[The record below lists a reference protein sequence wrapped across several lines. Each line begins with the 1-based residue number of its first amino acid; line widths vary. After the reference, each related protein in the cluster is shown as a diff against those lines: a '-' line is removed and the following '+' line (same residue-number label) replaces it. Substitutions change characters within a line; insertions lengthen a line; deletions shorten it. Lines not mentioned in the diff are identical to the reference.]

1 VESVVAT
8 ADTVT
13 AQIESLRSAVLDNL
27 VIAGPTNGD
36 DYGYTPMSDDEF
48 YSFIYGEECTT
59 SNQPAASC
67 NLSTSSYEELYNIA
81 VCVLGAGKAPQSA
94 VGQAA
99 AGNIQPNQNNMLVV
113 PKSVNTVVVNKKP
126 YSPAK
131 AFTKHYH
138 PMPEQFYAMETGRIP
153 FKSVNDK
160 GTYRFVGAEGT
171 IYLMQNKTGKNYSVF
186 SKNSHIRVYK
196 TQDGVE
202 RSFINYLQLLLDES
216 VKEVNE
222 AFDEFVA
229 EAVNEGECYE
239 VAVETAI
246 EVLGQP
252 IKYIVLEA
260 TGTKNEEGGY
270 DYDWNYEAVEAVEQ
284 EYQARGYSVIG
295 IQSSL
300 LLSNI
305 SIDNF
310 RLNGNAP
317 CVVVGPSDIRA
328 LNVQGISEWTID
340 NIHQAVKPV
349 TDLGAWL
356 DSVMPNVNSISF
368 SFNGITPFQKRE
380 SVVGGNEAV
389 VHEYSLTTDPQYYEQ
404 LDIEV
409 GSVPAWTINLWTAA
423 PVKESIV
430 PHAKAIEVAAQ
441 ARVVE
446 TKTAKVNISQGMSAT
461 SLLKMKLDMQAKAN
475 AQKVIV
481 DPLTGRKVNGRPAV
495 PTPANQ
501 ARRPVVQV
509 DTVPAAMND
518 NDSMP
523 GMDDELELSPVAF
536 TSKPTPS
543 VVVTTVMV
551 AVTEESDT
559 AAAVNN
565 SLNALS
571 SDDSDDLCQ
580 VIKLKDIPM
589 TANYLTSLTEFC
601 TELGLTIA
609 VLPAGDKLGSYSNEV
624 ISIVPCL
631 SDNHRA
637 QVLLH
642 ELVHAVF
649 SSIDPATVEAICN
662 DWLANVGH
670 SDVEPA
676 GVNLEEQFAY
686 SFMSYAHDTDT
697 LVAFLR
703 ALAQGADTWEAYYDA
718 LGTAAMNPASVVAD
732 AAPIAI
738 ITETKKVTALPANNP
753 VLNALLNA
761 ENQSVLVLTDEK
773 GNLPRVY
780 NEAFPELSVPQLAL
794 GQVAIIHAACGLV
807 IYAVCAVTEQATL
820 RPDALK
826 DGLDSIADSDTVFLC
841 EADLGFGMGI
851 THTPYILG
859 AVRQALGQA
868 KVKTISLPAMERLTQ
883 EWKAAGAVVTYPL
896 CDLSLWPSALMKGT
910 AIVAVPVGSTNDV
923 FHGMPDSVTVSTVYA
938 TMAILNEDAT
948 INASALAEGLVELEG
963 YISGGDIPLPIYCYS
978 CQLEAFKDI
987 SAGVTAVQYA
997 KSTFLDS
1004 VKLGVLAESPIKG
1017 EELNA
1022 WYYYLLEAMDG
1033 EAGGMLQAAEFSQQ
1047 LYGKAFEA
1055 VGLPVELAAYA
1066 LSPLPLS
1073 WLQHGL
1079 ILVVA
1084 GKNAR
1089 GLIDRSVAF
1098 EELISKGLLEV
1109 LVDRGVKVYT
1119 AKHGYDKDAKRTV
1132 TKGIA
1137 ATVHG
1142 IELSPLPEGM
1152 EGEDMLTM
1160 KANAVEYVNGNVV
1173 GPEKGISTMTTFTL
1187 DQYMQKHL
1195 LDTIQYLVDTQGVEV
1210 ALSYMQALLPNVADK
1225 ITTTKEGKVRYRLS
1239 VYNLDNRAEYY
1250 MEFTPSVTN
1259 PSKLSARH
1267 CTISSGNADRDVN
1280 AITNLKG
1287 FPDAIYDGVT
1297 VAIGLAISAASG
1309 RKLTQDTLEGY
1320 LAGTTNLWARS
1331 ENYGLELTTVQTP
1344 NYSLTDSLKVII
1356 DNSGKTISS
1365 TPNQVVDSK
1374 GVALGHET
1382 KARWPYHMPCNA
1394 GLDLS
1399 VMASLMQKGEL
1410 VLCDKYAME
1419 RIVIG
1424 DGARAMLASILSAED
1439 AAKLYAY
1446 NDTFGLEIALNPL
1459 NGQAV
1464 YTVCWPTDKASKALN
1479 RPSQFHGASQA
1490 DGWKDDVRLTWC
1502 PLHTVLGEGKRSAVR
1517 GFKQTFIATNDFLSQ
1532 GSGAASQHPDA
1543 SVWSF
1548 KVNGSM
1554 RATLDWHQVPAVQE
1568 ALDASGNHKAGLR
1581 CHKSIM
1587 GPDVMSGPSGKD
1599 SDGKELPATKW
1610 FCETFAQKY
1619 IVPTIEAAM
1628 YTDSSKKEHRIYR
1641 PDEEMVVL
1649 FDKAPRIQGV
1659 EVEGFYPTGNT
1670 TGLPAARTT
1679 LFSNNLGKQNC
1690 IITGYRILSLQRG
1703 ERLQV
1708 VLEYAT
1714 VMDTRDHSSEWSGA
1728 KARGLGIKFIIS
1740 HDGSIDYLGNTAPH
1754 NGVDTSLDELYK
1766 AGAIHVTPEGL
1777 KGNYAFM
1784 QGFAAAHGNAHE
1796 SGPYL
1801 CIDQYLMD
1809 GSINR
1814 HYVDGDARMVSDMT
1828 DTTSYFYEWVRSI
1841 TRTVRM
1847 KKTLNEDVWHYIK
1860 ACNKGAMDKHGRL
1873 PGLTVTKAPNAI
1885 QWDAVDAN
1893 GEQLVDDVRTV
1904 TIEYDVQVGVFDY
1917 WVQVEVAPPGACT
1930 GNQGMT
1936 AEQASNLEV
1945 MLKYLAIKLWNQ
1957 GYNSRKGVENAVESA
1972 RVHAQIEAGNHVP
1985 GVFTFNPKNK
1995 SHNDLMEHLLYQ
2007 VSATGARTLRPAK
2020 DFYVLLAAI
2029 FGGAATDTTALWG
2042 DMLMGKVN
2050 HVDYIDEKVVLN
2062 NWGYNYLESVDG
2074 FYDHV
2079 QACLQGS
2086 HTGKGLAI
2094 HTASEETGEDTVTY
2108 VDPTVFLQLGAFET
2122 LTIAADPK
2130 THAPARKV
2138 SGAATGIVND
2148 IHDAFHKWTS
2158 TEFWQRK
2165 GASSAVHGINSR
2177 LRNSMLGWI
2186 GVNSKQST
2194 MMNAKGVLGRI
2205 ARIDASAG
2213 VAGKVCTGIGAQY
2226 AHHVV
2231 TDKNGTAVGKLP
2243 VAIIHPDCLLAKG
2256 LKHGDIIGV
2265 GRTPTV
2271 SLAFCVV
2278 KFSRTY
2284 GRMGYIHM
2292 GFDVWAQGNN
2302 GDTDGDPCNRIRVGG
2317 INGKGV
2323 WVGATYR
2330 QALKLNTQ
2338 ALGMGGYD
2346 VVCGAEPSKHDCADF
2361 VNFKAC
2367 WTKKLFNNSAECI
2380 PTAIRLWAQELKVTI
2395 KGLEPLVN
2403 LMLPATLLDSA
2414 KKVSQHYRANVGVA
2428 YGWCSAYSAHMK
2440 EKHSF
2445 LEAVVTHLL
2454 NSDVAKSYGTEAPT
2468 VDEMME
2474 ILIAGDMHAALE
2486 EENPE
2491 LQAAMHDKITAVCS
2505 KYPVIVA
2512 LYQYKAAPTTTN
2524 PMNLAEMGQHI
2535 KVMLEA
2541 SAWLWRGVYEG
2552 LGLSGYSPDA
2562 YAFFTQFTDTLR
2574 NTAPGHAHEVT
2585 IGQWLVDNQGMSLEV
2600 ANEIFAACLLYNG
2613 YRAIER
2619 GQHLRGDNPEQATVL
2634 ENYAEMYN
2642 HTMSAWADTKADEY
2656 ESHAVLAG
2664 VFRRA
2669 GQGTS
2674 GVSLDDEMSS
2684 TTSAQMIFSYGQNLW
2699 ADKLAEGKAVF
2710 RNLMLNDI
2718 VTKSISLY
2726 NQLVDIAGIEQNYQ

>member
-8 ADTVT
+8 VDIVT

-36 DYGYTPMSDDEF
+36 DYGFTPMSDDEF
-48 YSFIYGEECTT
+48 YSFIYGDECTPST
-59 SNQPAASC
+59 QSVGC
-67 NLSTSSYEELYNIA
+67 NLSTSSYEGLYNIA
-81 VCVLGAGKAPQSA
+81 VCILGAGKVPHPA
-94 VGQAA
+94 VGQA
-99 AGNIQPNQNNMLVV
+99 AGNIQPNQNNMLVA
-113 PKSVNTVVVNKKP
+113 PKTVNNIVVDGMP
-126 YSPAK
+126 HSPAK
-131 AFTKHYH
+131 AYTKQYS
-138 PMPEQFYAMETGRIP
+138 PIFKDFYALETARVP
-153 FKSVNDK
+153 LKSVNDK
-160 GTYRFVGAEGT
+160 GTYSFIGAAGT
-171 IYLMQNKTGKNYSVF
+171 IYLMQNLTGKTYSVF
-186 SKNSHIRVYK
+186 TKNSHIRTFK
-196 TQDGVE
+196 AADGVE
-202 RSFINYLQLLLDES
+202 RSFLNYMQLLLDEKVRAS
-216 VKEVNE
+216 HEQYE
-222 AFDEFVA
+222 AFIAQYVENGDDEA
-229 EAVNEGECYE
+229 
-239 VAVETAI
+239 TAI
-246 EVLGQP
+246 EAAVEVLGSP
-252 IKYIVLEA
+252 VKYSILEA
-260 TGTKNEEGGY
+260 KSVKNEQGE
-270 DYDWNYEAVEAVEQ
+270 YELVWDLDAVQTLEA
-284 EYQARGYSVIG
+284 EYEPRGYTVVG

-305 SIDNF
+305 TVDNF
-310 RLNGNAP
+310 RLNGNLP
-317 CVVVGPSDIRA
+317 CEVVTPTDIRG
-328 LNVQGISEWTID
+328 LSIQGIEKWTVD
-340 NIHQAVKPV
+340 NIHLAVKPV
-349 TDLGAWL
+349 TNLRVWL
-356 DSVMPNVNSISF
+356 ANVMPTVKSISF
-368 SFNGITPFQKRE
+368 SFNGITEFNRVK
-380 SVVGGNEAV
+380 SVYNLEETEVDQ
-389 VHEYSLTTDPQYYEQ
+389 YSLTTDPSHYEACGM
-404 LDIEV
+404 EV
-409 GSVPAWTINLWTAA
+409 GSVAAWTVNLWTTG
-423 PVKESIV
+423 PVENAIVSHESAINLATQ
-430 PHAKAIEVAAQ
+430 AKKVEANSNITKGLP
-441 ARVVE
+441 RVG
-446 TKTAKVNISQGMSAT
+446 TKPSTLIQ
-461 SLLKMKLDMQAKAN
+461 MKLDMQEAIKA
-475 AQKVIV
+475 Q
-481 DPLTGRKVNGRPAV
+481 KVNGRSPNPV
-495 PTPANQ
+495 PANR
-501 ARRPVVQV
+501 ARRPAVQL

-523 GMDDELELSPVAF
+523 GMDDELELSPVAV
-536 TSKPTPS
+536 KPA
-543 VVVTTVMV
+543 VAVVTTTIQQVV
-551 AVTEESDT
+551 VSATQVEESDT
-559 AAAVNN
+559 AAAVNS

-571 SDDSDDLCQ
+571 SNDFDDLCQ
-580 VIKLKDIPM
+580 VIKLKDILPM
-589 TANYLTSLTEFC
+589 ASNYLTALEDLGV
-601 TELGLTIA
+601 ELGISTNSIA
-609 VLPAGDKLGSYSNEV
+609 PNSDRLGSYNNGL
-624 ISIVPCL
+624 ISIVSGL
-631 SDNHRA
+631 SDNHHA

-642 ELVHAVF
+642 ELLHAVLA
-649 SSIDPATVEAICN
+649 SINPATVEAICN
-662 DWLANVGH
+662 NWLANVGH

-676 GVNLEEQFAY
+676 GINLEEQFAY

-703 ALAQGADTWEAYYDA
+703 ALAEGADTWEVHYDA
-718 LGTAAMNPASVVAD
+718 LGTAAMSPAPVVVD
-732 AAPIAI
+732 GAPIAI
-738 ITETKKVTALPANNP
+738 VTETEKVTALPANNP

-780 NEAFPELSVPQLAL
+780 NEAFPELAVPQLAL
-794 GQVAIIHAACGLV
+794 GQVAIIEAACGLV
-807 IYAVCAVTEQATL
+807 IYAVCAVTEHATL
-820 RPDALK
+820 SPDALK
-826 DGLDSIADSDTVFLC
+826 EGLDSIVDSNTVFLC

-851 THTPYILG
+851 SHTPHILG

-883 EWKAAGAVVTYPL
+883 EWKAAGAEVTYPL

-923 FHGMPDSVTVSTVYA
+923 FQGMPDSVTGTTVYA

-948 INASALAEGLVELEG
+948 INADALAEGLAELEG
-963 YISGGDIPLPIYCYS
+963 YIAGGDIPLPIYCYS
-978 CQLEAFKDI
+978 CQLDAFKAI
-987 SAGVTAVQYA
+987 SAGVTPVQYA
-997 KSTFLDS
+997 KGTFLDS
-1004 VKLGVLAESPIKG
+1004 VKIGVLAESPIKG

-1033 EAGGMLQAAEFSQQ
+1033 EGGGMLQAAEFSQQ

-1066 LSPLPLS
+1066 LSPLPLP

-1079 ILVVA
+1079 ILVVP

-1098 EELISKGLLEV
+1098 EELISNGLLEV

-1119 AKHGYDKDAKRTV
+1119 AERAFDAKAKRSV
-1132 TKGIA
+1132 TKGITA
-1137 ATVHG
+1137 SVHG
-1142 IELSPLPEGM
+1142 IELLPLPEGM
-1152 EGEDMLTM
+1152 EGEDMLSM
-1160 KANAVEYVNGNVV
+1160 KANEVEYVNGNVV
-1173 GPEKGISTMTTFTL
+1173 GPEKGVPGMITFTL
-1187 DQYMQKHL
+1187 DQYMQKHV
-1195 LDTIQYLVDTQGVEV
+1195 LDNIQYLVDTQGVEV
-1210 ALSYMQALLPNVADK
+1210 AISYMEALLPDVVK
-1225 ITTTKEGKVRYRLS
+1225 KVSTTKEGKVRYHMS
-1239 VYNLDNRAEYY
+1239 VYNLSNRAEYY

-1267 CTISSGNADRDVN
+1267 CTISSGRADRDVN

-1344 NYSLTDSLKVII
+1344 NYSLTDTLKVII

-1374 GVALGHET
+1374 GVALGNET

-1424 DGARAMLASILSAED
+1424 DGAKAMLASILSAEE

-1446 NDTFGLEIALNPL
+1446 SDTFGLEIALNPL

-1517 GFKQTFIATNDFLSQ
+1517 GFKQTIIATNDFLSQ

-1568 ALDASGNHKAGLR
+1568 AVDADGNNKPGLR

-1599 SDGKELPATKW
+1599 LDGKEVPATKW
-1610 FCETFAQKY
+1610 FCDTFAQKY

-1649 FDKAPRIQGV
+1649 FDKVPRIQGK
-1659 EVEGFYPTGNT
+1659 EVEGFYPTGNA
-1670 TGLPAARTT
+1670 TGLPAARTV

-1690 IITGYRILSLQRG
+1690 IITGYRLLPLQRG

-1714 VMDTRDHSSEWSGA
+1714 VMDTRDHSSEWSGV
-1728 KARGLGIKFIIS
+1728 KARGLGKKFIIS
-1740 HDGSIDYLGNTAPH
+1740 HDGTIDYLGNTAPY
-1754 NGVDTSLDELYK
+1754 NGADTNLDDLYK
-1766 AGAIHVTPEGL
+1766 AGAIHVTPEGM

-1801 CIDQYLMD
+1801 CIDQYLED
-1809 GSINR
+1809 GTPNPK
-1814 HYVDGDARMVSDMT
+1814 YVEGDARMVSDMT
-1828 DTTSYFYEWVRSI
+1828 DTNSYFYQWVRSI

-1860 ACNKGAMDKHGRL
+1860 ACNKGAMDKHDRL

-1904 TIEYDVQVGVFDY
+1904 TIEYDVQVAVFDY

-1945 MLKYLAIKLWNQ
+1945 MLKDTSTRLWAR
-1957 GYNSRKGVENAVESA
+1957 GEKSRMGVENAVQSA

-2029 FGGAATDTTALWG
+2029 FGGAATDTTALWD

-2050 HVDYIDEKVVLN
+2050 HVDYVGGKVVLN
-2062 NWGYNYLESVDG
+2062 NWGYNYMESVDG
-2074 FYDHV
+2074 FYDYLR
-2079 QACLQGS
+2079 ACSQGS

-2094 HTASEETGEDTVTY
+2094 HTSSEETGEDTVTY

-2122 LTIAADPK
+2122 RLIAPGFD
-2130 THAPARKV
+2130 HQPAKKV

-2158 TEFWQRK
+2158 IEFWQRK

-2231 TDKNGTAVGKLP
+2231 TDKNGVAVGKLP

-2330 QALKLNTQ
+2330 QALKLNTH
-2338 ALGMGGYD
+2338 ALGMGGYG
-2346 VVCGAEPSKHDCADF
+2346 VVCGADPSKHDCADF

-2367 WTKKLFNNSAECI
+2367 WTKKVFNNSADCI
-2380 PTAIRLWAQELKVTI
+2380 PTSIRLWAQELKVSI

-2454 NSDVAKSYGTEAPT
+2454 NGDVAKSYGDQAPT

-2474 ILIAGDMHAALE
+2474 VLVSGEVD
-2486 EENPE
+2486 
-2491 LQAAMHDKITAVCS
+2491 
-2505 KYPVIVA
+2505 KYPVVA
-2512 LYQYKAAPTTTN
+2512 ALCEYKAAPTTTN
-2524 PMNLAEMGQHI
+2524 PMNLVQMGQHI

-2562 YAFFTQFTDTLR
+2562 NTFFEAFSIALR
-2574 NTAPGHAHEVT
+2574 NGGKVADTSSKDGGIQVSNPNEGNSIN
-2585 IGQWLVDNQGMSLEV
+2585 IGEFIATHYLSGNVNA
-2600 ANEIFAACLLYNG
+2600 ANEVYAACLLYNG

-2619 GQHLRGDNPEQATVL
+2619 GQHLRGDNPEQATAL

-2656 ESHAVLAG
+2656 ITHTVLAG
-2664 VFRRA
+2664 IFRRA

-2684 TTSAQMIFSYGQNLW
+2684 TTSAQMVYSYGQNLW
-2699 ADKLAEGKAVF
+2699 AEKLAEGKAVF

-2718 VTKSISLY
+2718 VVKSISLY